1 MSPDSQRPVY
11 ETHDQVLRTLE
22 TARDADPRDA
32 RFGVLIGD
40 PWEGGEH
47 QFFWYPSRHALEYAL
62 LDAHAFVDPEA
73 FIEDQEDWREA
84 QFDLDAMLRDLAE
97 LTPDDAEALDDLIND
112 FFCIVWIGHFD
123 DLVSGDDP
131 LAKALREELRDE
143 DGRDDDASP
152 LEDDE
157 LDDFIELL
165 RAYGDPDDD
174 E

>member
-1 MSPDSQRPVY
+1 
-11 ETHDQVLRTLE
+11 
-22 TARDADPRDA
+22 
-32 RFGVLIGD
+32 
-40 PWEGGEH
+40 
-47 QFFWYPSRHALEYAL
+47 
-62 LDAHAFVDPEA
+62 
-73 FIEDQEDWREA
+73 
-84 QFDLDAMLRDLAE
+84 MLRDLAE